1 MNNSMPMGD
10 LLTMHQ
16 SNIPGLHK
24 YLTGFENYNKPLPFY
39 INDLFNNNQ
48 INNLR
53 SLIEENRK
61 IESFIIGDRVED
73 GYIRQSE
80 FKSRYQPKIAK
91 NMSRMLI
98 EFDMP
103 KDCEDILDNIAKPL
117 YKNEIALCHW
127 NYIDYNLKYGYGD
140 NSPALPP
147 HLDAD
152 ENLVTINY
160 CLDSNIEWD
169 LYVGNWEDT
178 SNFTRYSLKPG
189 QAIVF
194 SAVNQIHWRPKRK
207 FIKDEFCEIIS
218 MDYCP
223 VTSYRF
229 TGDTNP
235 IDPEKYPNRRKQY
248 LNELHARTDMMT
260 AFDLWNK
267 EGLNNGI
274 PRESMG

>member
-1 MNNSMPMGD
+1 MPMGD

-16 SNIPGLHK
+16 TDIPGLHK
-24 YLTGFENYNKPLPFY
+24 YLTGFDDYTKELPFY
-39 INDLFNNNQ
+39 IENLFNEDQ
-48 INNLR
+48 IERLR
-53 SLIEENRK
+53 SIIEENRK
-61 IESFIIGDRVED
+61 LESFIIGDRVED
-73 GYIRQSE
+73 GYLRQSE
-80 FKSRYQPKIAK
+80 FKSRYQPKIPR

-103 KDCEDILDNIAKPL
+103 KDCEDLLDNIAKPL
-117 YKNEIALCHW
+117 HKKEIALCHW
-127 NYIDYNLKYGYGD
+127 NYIDYNKKYGYGD

-169 LYVGNWEDT
+169 LYVGNWNDT
-178 SNFTRYSLKPG
+178 SNFTKYSLKPG
-189 QAIVF
+189 QTLIF

-207 FIKDEFCEIIS
+207 FADGDFCEIIS

-229 TGDTNP
+229 TGEANP
-235 IDPEKYPNRRKQY
+235 IDPEIHADRRKIY
-248 LNELHARTDMMT
+248 LNELQSRPDMIA

-267 EGLNNGI
+267 EGLQDNI
-274 PRESMG
+274 EIQSMG